1 MAEFMKT
8 PRFLLLCLAAAFA
21 ASGAFAQD
29 QPAATY
35 QLISPSGFKD
45 FSYRDEG
52 VDETA
57 RIFDDQFQAWFVPA
71 ASKVLPAGQRLHLR
85 ILDIDMAGDIQPW
98 RNNRYEPLRY
108 IEFGHPPR
116 MTLEYQIIDPAGG
129 VLAEGREELVDASF
143 DIRPPT
149 IRQDEPF
156 AYEFVMLERWL
167 KSLIGSRNA
176 GSAD

>member
-1 MAEFMKT
+1 MAGIMKT
-8 PRFLLLCLAAAFA
+8 PRSLFLSLAAFA
-21 ASGAFAQD
+21 ATGAFAQD
-29 QPAATY
+29 EPAATY
-35 QLISPSGFKD
+35 QLISPSAFED

-57 RIFDDQFQAWFVPA
+57 RIFDDQFQAWFVPVA
-71 ASKVLPAGQRLHLR
+71 AKLLPAGQRLHLR
-85 ILDIDMAGDIQPW
+85 ILDMDMAGDIQPW
-98 RNNRYEPLRY
+98 RNSRHEPLRY

-129 VLAEGREELVDASF
+129 VLAEGQEKLVDASF

-149 IRQDEPF
+149 IRRDEPF
-156 AYEFVMLERWL
+156 AYEFVMLERWRQNL
-167 KSLIGSRNA
+167 VASRKG